1 MTSIAPCLWFDS
13 QAEEAAAFYCSV
25 FPNSRI
31 VSTIPY
37 PEGAPGPAGS
47 VMLVTFEL
55 DGVEVQAL
63 NGGPHFTFSEAV
75 SLVATVED
83 QAELDR
89 VWAALLADGGEEAQ
103 CGWLKDRF
111 GFSWQV
117 VPRGLEEMA
126 ADPERY
132 ARAMQAMLQMVKIDI
147 AALEAAADAAP
158 DSVAHGGAA

>member
-1 MTSIAPCLWFDS
+1 MSPIAPCLWFDT
-13 QAEEAAAFYCSV
+13 QAEEAAAFYCSI
-25 FPNSRI
+25 FPRSRI
-31 VSTIPY
+31 LSSVPY

-47 VMLVTFEL
+47 PMLVTFEL
-55 DGVEVQAL
+55 DGVEIQAL

-75 SLVATVED
+75 SLVATVDD

-89 VWAALLADGGEEAQ
+89 VWDALLADGGQEAQ

-117 VPRGLEEMA
+117 VPKGLEEMA
-126 ADPERY
+126 RDPERY

-147 AALEAAADAAP
+147 AGLEAAAAAEP
-158 DSVAHGGAA
+158 ARPGRTG

>member
-1 MTSIAPCLWFDS
+1 MSSIAPCLWFDS
-13 QAEEAAAFYCSV
+13 QAEEAAAFYCSI

-31 VSTIPY
+31 TSTIPY

-63 NGGPHFTFSEAV
+63 NGGPLFTFSEAV

-89 VWAALLADGGEEAQ
+89 VWDALLADCGQEVQ
-103 CGWLKDRF
+103 CGWLKDKY

-117 VPRGLEEMA
+117 TPKGLEDMA
-126 ADPERY
+126 QDPERY
-132 ARAMQAMLQMVKIDI
+132 ARAMQALLKMVKIDI
-147 AALEAAADAAP
+147 AELEAAADAA
-158 DSVAHGGAA
+158 

>member
-1 MTSIAPCLWFDS
+1 MASIAPCLWFDT
-13 QAEEAAAFYCSV
+13 QAEEAAAFYCSI
-25 FPNSRI
+25 FPSSR
-31 VSTIPY
+31 VLSVIPY

-55 DGVEVQAL
+55 DGVEIQAL
-63 NGGPHFTFSEAV
+63 NGGPQFTFSEAV

-83 QAELDR
+83 QVELDR
-89 VWAALLADGGEEAQ
+89 VWDALLADGGQEVQ
-103 CGWLKDRF
+103 CGWLKDKY

-117 VPRGLEEMA
+117 TPKGLEEMA

-147 AALEAAADAAP
+147 AALESAADAA
-158 DSVAHGGAA
+158 